1 LKEGIV
7 LMETEN
13 TNTASD
19 TQTAEH
25 PSSGQGKV
33 KKKTLLLGVI
43 AALVLAGVLFYFF
56 YLGSPSRQVLAQVN
70 GEKIT
75 VEEFNKEVEK
85 VDLPLRDMLREEPL
99 QYLEGLIMKRIVLQ
113 EAKNQGI
120 APPPK
125 TYKDADKGPSSPDDH
140 LIAELM
146 KKQFPAPPVVTQQE
160 IQAFYSMF
168 KDRMEGKPLDQVA
181 PAIEQVIRQ
190 GKQQE
195 ALESYLATLR
205 KNASVEIDQIRL
217 SKIAAKPPESNTDED
232 FKKALQSGKPVLVDF
247 GANSCVPCRELRPI
261 LKDMGKEY
269 SGKASILVIDVYK
282 YQNLAQDYKIT
293 LIPTLV
299 FFDSKGKEVFR
310 HLGVLDKEKIVAK
323 LKEIG
328 MES

>member
-1 LKEGIV
+1 
-7 LMETEN
+7 MELEN
-13 TNTASD
+13 TTSASD
-19 TQTAEH
+19 TQTAET
-25 PSSGQGKV
+25 PSSSRVKV
-33 KKKTLLLGVI
+33 KKTYVLFGVI
-43 AALVLAGVLFYFF
+43 GILILAGVLFYFV
-56 YLGSPSRQVLAQVN
+56 YLGNASRQVLAQVN
-70 GEKIT
+70 SEKIT

-85 VDLPLRDMLREEPL
+85 VDPSLRDMVREEPL

-113 EAKNQGI
+113 EAKKQGI
-120 APPPK
+120 ASPPK
-125 TYKDADKGPSSPDDH
+125 TYKDTDKDPSSPDDH
-140 LIAELM
+140 LIGELM
-146 KKQFPAPPVVTQQE
+146 KKQFPSPPVVTQQE

-195 ALESYLATLR
+195 ALESYLGTLR

-217 SKIAAKPPESNTDED
+217 KKIAVKPPESNTDED

-261 LKDMGKEY
+261 LKDVGKDY
-269 SGKASILVIDVYK
+269 SGKANILVIDVYK
-282 YQNLAQDYKIT
+282 YQNLAQEYKVQ

>member
-1 LKEGIV
+1 
-7 LMETEN
+7 METEN

-33 KKKTLLLGVI
+33 NKKTLLLGVI

-146 KKQFPAPPVVTQQE
+146 KKQFPSPPVVTPQE

-195 ALESYLATLR
+195 ALESYLGTLR

-217 SKIAAKPPESNTDED
+217 SKIAAKPPGSNTDED

-299 FFDSKGKEVFR
+299 FFDSNGKEVFR

-328 MES
+328 MAS

>member
-1 LKEGIV
+1 
-7 LMETEN
+7 METEN
-13 TNTASD
+13 TKPVSD

-25 PSSGQGKV
+25 PRSGQGKV
-33 KKKTLLLGVI
+33 RKTTLLFGVI
-43 AALVLAGVLFYFF
+43 AAFVLVGALFYFF
-56 YLGSPSRQVLAQVN
+56 FLGGANRQVLAQVN
-70 GEKIT
+70 NEKIT

-85 VDLPLRDMLREEPL
+85 VEPPLRDMLREEPL

-113 EAKNQGI
+113 EAKKQGI

-125 TYKDADKGPSSPDDH
+125 TYKDSDKNPLSLDDY

-146 KKQFPAPPVVTQQE
+146 KKQFSSPPVVTPQE

-181 PAIEQVIRQ
+181 SAIEQVIRQ

-217 SKIAAKPPESNTDED
+217 SKIAAKPPGSNTDED

-261 LKDMGKEY
+261 LKEVGKEH

-282 YQNLAQDYKIT
+282 YQNLAQEYKVA

>member
-1 LKEGIV
+1 
-7 LMETEN
+7 METEN

-25 PSSGQGKV
+25 PSSSQGKV
-33 KKKTLLLGVI
+33 KKKTFLLGVI

-56 YLGSPSRQVLAQVN
+56 TLGSPSRQVLAQVN

-120 APPPK
+120 TPPPK
-125 TYKDADKGPSSPDDH
+125 TYKDADKNPSSPDDH

-247 GANSCVPCRELRPI
+247 GANSCVPCRELRPV
-261 LKDMGKEY
+261 LKEVGKEY
-269 SGKASILVIDVYK
+269 SGKASVLVIDVYK
-282 YQNLAQDYKIT
+282 YQNLAQDYKVA

>member
-1 LKEGIV
+1 
-7 LMETEN
+7 METEN

-25 PSSGQGKV
+25 PSSSQGKV
-33 KKKTLLLGVI
+33 KKKTFLFGVI

-113 EAKNQGI
+113 EAKKQGI
-120 APPPK
+120 TPPPK
-125 TYKDADKGPSSPDDH
+125 TYKDADKDPSSPDDH

>member
-1 LKEGIV
+1 
-7 LMETEN
+7 
-13 TNTASD
+13 
-19 TQTAEH
+19 
-25 PSSGQGKV
+25 
-33 KKKTLLLGVI
+33 
-43 AALVLAGVLFYFF
+43 
-56 YLGSPSRQVLAQVN
+56 VLAQVN
-70 GEKIT
+70 GETIT

-85 VDLPLRDMLREEPL
+85 VDLPLRDLLREEPL
-99 QYLEGLIMKRIVLQ
+99 QYLEGLITKRIVLQ
-113 EAKNQGI
+113 EAKKQGI

-125 TYKDADKGPSSPDDH
+125 TYKDTDKNPSSPDDY

-146 KKQFPAPPVVTQQE
+146 KKQFSSPPVVTQQE

-195 ALESYLATLR
+195 ALESFVATLR

-217 SKIAAKPPESNTDED
+217 KKIAVKPPESNTDED

-247 GANSCVPCRELRPI
+247 GANSCVPCRQLRPI
-261 LKDMGKEY
+261 LKDVGKEY
-269 SGKASILVIDVYK
+269 SGKASVLVIDVYK
-282 YQNLAQDYKIT
+282 YQNLARDYKVA

>member
-1 LKEGIV
+1 
-7 LMETEN
+7 METEN

-25 PSSGQGKV
+25 PSSSQGKV

-56 YLGSPSRQVLAQVN
+56 TLGSPSRQVLAQVN

-120 APPPK
+120 VPPPK

-195 ALESYLATLR
+195 ALESYLGTLR

-217 SKIAAKPPESNTDED
+217 SKIAAKPPGSNTDED

-293 LIPTLV
+293 LIPTLI

>member
-1 LKEGIV
+1 LKEDIV

-13 TNTASD
+13 TKPVSD
-19 TQTAEH
+19 TQTTEH
-25 PSSGQGKV
+25 PSSNQGKV
-33 KKKTLLLGVI
+33 KKTTLLLGVI

-56 YLGSPSRQVLAQVN
+56 FLGSPNRQVLAQVN
-70 GEKIT
+70 TEKIT

-85 VDLPLRDMLREEPL
+85 VELPLRDMLREEPL
-99 QYLEGLIMKRIVLQ
+99 QYLEGLIMKRIILQ
-113 EAKNQGI
+113 EAKKQGI

-125 TYKDADKGPSSPDDH
+125 TYKDSDKNPLSLDDY

-146 KKQFPAPPVVTQQE
+146 KKQFSSPPVVTQQE

-168 KDRMEGKPLDQVA
+168 KDRMEGKPLDEVA

-217 SKIAAKPPESNTDED
+217 GKIAAKPPESNTDED

-261 LKDMGKEY
+261 LKDVGKEY
-269 SGKASILVIDVYK
+269 SGKAGVLIIDVYK
-282 YQNLAQDYKIT
+282 YQNLAQEYKVT

-328 MES
+328 MAS